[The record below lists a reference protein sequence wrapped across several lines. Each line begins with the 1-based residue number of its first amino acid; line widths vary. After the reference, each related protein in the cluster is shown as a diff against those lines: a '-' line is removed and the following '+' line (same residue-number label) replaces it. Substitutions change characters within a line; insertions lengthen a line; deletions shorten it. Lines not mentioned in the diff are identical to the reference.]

1 MNNAVS
7 TLQFFFLRDLDKLMA
22 EMEAFPSEQ
31 SLWSTGGDVKNPA
44 GNLGLH
50 IAGNLQHFIGAVLG
64 GTGYVRDREREFSEK
79 NVPRSDILAKLT
91 SAKKVVEAV
100 LGKMD
105 DAQLAEVYP
114 ANHFGEG
121 RSNLFVLLTLLAH
134 LGYHLGQ
141 VNYLRRLVAVA

>member
-1 MNNAVS
+1 MNDSVS
-7 TLQFFFLRDLDKLMA
+7 ALQFFLLRDLDKLMA
-22 EMEAFPSEQ
+22 EIEAFPSEQ
-31 SLWSTGGDVKNPA
+31 SLWLTGGDVKNPA

-79 NVPRSDILAKLT
+79 NVPRSEILAQLE
-91 SAKKVVEAV
+91 SAKKVMEDV
-100 LGKMD
+100 LGKMG
-105 DAQLAEVYP
+105 DAQLADVYP

-121 RSNLFVLLTLLAH
+121 RSNLFVLLTLLTH

-141 VNYLRRLVAVA
+141 VNYLRRLVAV

>member
-1 MNNAVS
+1 MNTSVS
-7 TLQFFFLRDLDKLMA
+7 TIQSFFLRDLDKLIT

-31 SLWSTGGDVKNPA
+31 SLWLTAGDVKNPA

-50 IAGNLQHFIGAVLG
+50 IAGNLQHFIGALLG

-79 NVPRSDILAKLT
+79 NVPRSEILERLA
-91 SAKKVVEAV
+91 SAKKVVEVA
-100 LGKMD
+100 LGKMS
-105 DAQLAEVYP
+105 DAQLADVYP

-121 RSNLFVLLTLLAH
+121 RSNLFVLLTLLTH